1 MPSDPLLQAERVSVA
16 LGGRPVLRAVSF
28 DVAAGTCVG
37 LLGPNG
43 SGKTTLLRAVSGVL
57 PHEGR
62 LTFDGRPVQRWAPRS
77 LARRLAFVQ
86 QSPALTFDLSVRA
99 LVAMGRTPHRRWL
112 EPYDARDHA
121 LVRQALAQVDL
132 DGFAERSALSLSGG
146 ELQRVFLAQALAQ
159 EADLLLLDEPTAHL
173 DVHYQFTLM
182 DRVRALVGDG
192 RTVLGVFHD
201 LELAARYA
209 DRLLVL
215 SEGRLTAAGPPA
227 DVLTPALLARVFR
240 MEARVHREAGGPL
253 RISYLGATP
262 DG

>member
-1 MPSDPLLQAERVSVA
+1 MPDPLLQAERVSVA
-16 LGGRPVLRAVSF
+16 LGGQRILRTVSF

-43 SGKTTLLRAVSGVL
+43 SGKTTLLRAMSGVL

-62 LTFDGRPVQRWAPRS
+62 LIFDGQPVQHWTPRA
-77 LARRLAFVQ
+77 LARRLAFVR
-86 QSPALTFDLSVRA
+86 QSPALSFDLSVRA
-99 LVAMGRTPHRRWL
+99 LVAMGRAPHRRWL
-112 EPYDARDHA
+112 EPYDERDRA

-132 DGFAERSALSLSGG
+132 DGFADRSALSLSGG

-182 DRVRALVGDG
+182 NRVRTLVGGG

-209 DRLLVL
+209 DRLLIL
-215 SEGRLTAAGPPA
+215 SEGCLVAAGPPA
-227 DVLTPALLARVFR
+227 DVLTPALIARVFR
-240 MEARVHREAGGPL
+240 MDARVHREAGGVL
-253 RISYLGATP
+253 RISYLDATP
-262 DG
+262 AR